1 MRILIIFCLITAVIT
16 VRAQNNT
23 FRVGLK
29 AGIAKYDYG
38 LRQININ
45 DSKSFTL
52 SIINDNVGFLGGA
65 VFQLKLGKFVIQ
77 HEVLFNTSKVNYSIS
92 NRNFSLA
99 DTLLSESYQD
109 LDIPLM
115 LGFKSG
121 IIRLI
126 AGPVGHLHLS
136 STSELFQIDSYQS
149 NFEKLQYG
157 WQAGLGLD
165 IWKFMIDVRYE
176 GNFSK
181 FGDHI
186 SFGGRRYNFNDNP
199 TRLIGTIGLLF

>member
-1 MRILIIFCLITAVIT
+1 MHPILNDKYPMVPFFLILYV
-16 VRAQNNT
+16 
-23 FRVGLK
+23 LM
-29 AGIAKYDYG
+29 
-38 LRQININ
+38 
-45 DSKSFTL
+45 
-52 SIINDNVGFLGGA
+52 GFLGGA

-77 HEVLFNTSKVNYSIS
+77 PEVLFNTSKVNYSIS